1 MATSCSVSLNV
12 CLLSI
17 SSRLIG
23 GSQNGC
29 DAVDV
34 KFIAFVLLFSSDLMD
49 DDDVA
54 VAIHSSDS
62 VTCDNFGRGR
72 DACCRQNTTDV
83 YNEDNDLSNTDQF

>member
-12 CLLSI
+12 FLVSI

-34 KFIAFVLLFSSDLMD
+34 KFIALVLFFSSDLM
-49 DDDVA
+49 DDVA

-83 YNEDNDLSNTDQF
+83 YNKDNDLSNTDQF